1 MGLLEITA
9 RRRHLH
15 EERIKQP
22 EKKQQ
27 SAEEAAIGKAI
38 DS

>member
-1 MGLLEITA
+1 MRKGLSS
-9 RRRHLH
+9 
-15 EERIKQP
+15 Q

-27 SAEEAAIGKAI
+27 SAEEAAMGKAV